1 MSDRGTFEHQ
11 ERGSHELSS
20 SDCRRLLAT
29 RTLGRVGLTSGAL
42 PVILPVEYCYEEDV
56 ITFSTAHDEKLRAAA
71 DGHVLAFEV
80 DAYDAESASRWSV
93 HVLGR
98 ATVVAD
104 GGAEPLT
111 LLEAERAER
120 WPGHLVRLQC
130 EIVEGHL
137 LAHSCI

>member
-1 MSDRGTFEHQ
+1 MTGREVFEHM
-11 ERGSHELSS
+11 ESGNHELSAA
-20 SDCRRLLAT
+20 DCRRLLAS

-42 PVILPVEYCYEEDV
+42 PVIVPVEYSYLDGV
-56 ITFSTAHDEKLRAAA
+56 ITFSTAYDEKLRVAA

-98 ATVVAD
+98 ATVVAA
-104 GGAEPLT
+104 GGDELTT
-111 LLEAERAER
+111 LLEAERSER